1 MKLSKCLPIFH
12 IQWLSS
18 DRPHWGSKTGGVYCE
33 RTIIEMVIKSRN
45 YHEGSQFDCDYSER
59 AIIEGTIIDHLLK
72 FYPSMHRCGCSACLE
87 APLLILRR
95 VSSEPHTCSTFG
107 ILAIA
112 HSGNIRVVSGVACCQ
127 KNALLVANLSTL

>member
-1 MKLSKCLPIFH
+1 MEGCVFMKLSKCLPIFY

-45 YHEGSQFDCDYSER
+45 YHEGSQFDCDNSER

-72 FYPSMHRCGCSACLE
+72 FYPSMHRCG
-87 APLLILRR
+87 
-95 VSSEPHTCSTFG
+95 
-107 ILAIA
+107 
-112 HSGNIRVVSGVACCQ
+112 
-127 KNALLVANLSTL
+127 